1 MEHRWHRGAWPCCGF
16 ALGLALVAELDRG
29 RRVGPTGAE
38 HSGRMLRGTR
48 YTGTC
53 EESGLALVCYSLHT
67 RREPR
72 ALSDIKAHYFHQM
85 PHL

>member
-1 MEHRWHRGAWPCCGF
+1 MAQRSRALLWVS
-16 ALGLALVAELDRG
+16 LGLPLVAELDRG
-29 RRVGPTGAE
+29 GRVGTARAE
-38 HSGRMLRGTR
+38 HSGRMLRGTGC
-48 YTGTC
+48 TGTC